1 MHYSVDAIEA
11 RRVCP
16 DSGTVQY
23 LLKWEGYD
31 AAFNSW
37 EPRRHLVCSSDTVIE
52 ADEKEADAAHVLT
65 SQFVARHHHRG
76 DGGGTR
82 EKRQRSLQSRA
93 SSATEVEVTS
103 SPSLSSSSPSSSTS
117 KEAQLQRDVVAPN
130 HYPSLTTRLHLVVH
144 DHAMPPLPAASTCST
159 ALEHTNPLLLR
170 TSDDDA
176 SENYIINYVY
186 DDDDEDNDND
196 DNKQHQVEGG
206 GDVVVQRLQRL
217 ESLELPC
224 GETMLLAVEHRIR
237 STLTAAS
244 SSSSAAPTAA
254 AQHAEASSSS
264 KSKSKSKL
272 RGCIKPKKTAGAVD
286 AVDEP
291 SAGTTSAQLQHEKSW
306 STCHTEGLYRLACVT
321 QRTAWWHQTHRSD
334 HDDEMNERDESDI
347 CSRYPMIQISRRDE
361 ATEVL
366 APKLQ
371 TTPLST
377 TQDDDDDEDSSYLPR
392 SRRSRRRRVDLRQE
406 THTKEDEE
414 SPVPALVDTEDM
426 IVVAQHQPLS
436 LAHRIEV
443 VGLVP
448 AWAYRSQFYEG
459 TGGGG
464 GDDDDAAAWLSML
477 QDDELVVLYSVI
489 EDGEKKNGGDDDD
502 DAAAWLS
509 MLQDDELVVLYSV
522 IEDGATGSI
531 HNCYG
536 RHEFRTSPSLT
547 QENFNFNGSTTTT
560 TTTTT
565 TTAVPPIAV
574 LPMPLSMF
582 RELHTQELL
591 DYLLH
596 YSLVMTS
603 TTPHDASSSSA
614 SEHES
619 CCSSA
624 EDEEDMKGH
633 SDDAYGSDATSMHQE
648 LLPQRTSNDGC
659 NNEDTAAAA
668 AAGREAAAVV
678 SVAPPAMSD
687 PSTTTTAPRHSTQ
700 QQPTLPV
707 TCCAINSDTGFKCR
721 DFVVTVSHTYEEE
734 DNKRKDE
741 VDDDAQAVDNESE
754 AIMGSP
760 IPSSSPPSL
769 VTIRRIEICS
779 ATLYSQ
785 KKGLQQQPPRTPPPQ
800 TRVISEDGGIPQQQ
814 HDEQQ
819 QQHQRRCKRVVA
831 FGLDV
836 CAYHHK
842 VASVD
847 TSLRCV
853 AVIVGSSRSSG
864 DSSQQTGNDSLRCQL
879 PVVAGQK
886 QHLLCPYHF
895 GDAFHHNDGVVKKRV
910 KRDSGRAY
918 KRNIQT
924 QKVMMRISSAPHQ
937 IVCFFFSKSNNN
949 NSNTTIKQT
958 LYSE

>member
-76 DGGGTR
+76 GGGGPR

-93 SSATEVEVTS
+93 SSEVTEVEVTS
-103 SPSLSSSSPSSSTS
+103 SPSLSSSSSPPSSSTS
-117 KEAQLQRDVVAPN
+117 KEAQKQSPLQQDVVAPN

-144 DHAMPPLPAASTCST
+144 DHAMPPLPAGSTCST

-291 SAGTTSAQLQHEKSW
+291 SGTTSAQLQHERSW

-334 HDDEMNERDESDI
+334 HDDI

-366 APKLQ
+366 APNLQ
-371 TTPLST
+371 KTPLST
-377 TQDDDDDEDSSYLPR
+377 TQDDDDDDEGSSSLPR
-392 SRRSRRRRVDLRQE
+392 SRRSRRRRVELRQE

-414 SPVPALVDTEDM
+414 SPVPALVATEDI

-436 LAHRIEV
+436 VAHRIEV

-448 AWAYRSQFYEG
+448 AWAYRSQFFEG
-459 TGGGG
+459 IGG
-464 GDDDDAAAWLSML
+464 
-477 QDDELVVLYSVI
+477 
-489 EDGEKKNGGDDDD
+489 GGDDDD

-531 HNCYG
+531 NNCYG
-536 RHEFRTSPSLT
+536 RHEFMTSPSLT
-547 QENFNFNGSTTTT
+547 QEKFNFNGSTS

-668 AAGREAAAVV
+668 AGREAATVV

-734 DNKRKDE
+734 DNKRKKDE

-760 IPSSSPPSL
+760 IPSLSPPSL
-769 VTIRRIEICS
+769 VTIRRRFDRCPAHMLPKRGVEICS

-847 TSLRCV
+847 TTLRCV

-864 DSSQQTGNDSLRCQL
+864 DSSKQTGNDSLRCQL

-918 KRNIQT
+918 KR
-924 QKVMMRISSAPHQ
+924 KR
-937 IVCFFFSKSNNN
+937 
-949 NSNTTIKQT
+949 
-958 LYSE
+958 